1 MEPRRVC
8 PKMHELVVARRGKAE
23 LERSA
28 RSVAFRARIILE
40 CSAGANNAAV
50 AAKLRTTRLT
60 VGMSRN
66 RFTAEG
72 LVGLGEE
79 ARPGAPRER

>member
-40 CSAGANNAAV
+40 CSAGA
-50 AAKLRTTRLT
+50 AKLRTTRLT